1 MEKRDFAGL
10 ELGPPDIS
18 IRNVEARTYIVVVLF
33 LGGGGWVAGCYA
45 SVRHTRPPRQDY
57 ALVPY
62 GTCLCVND
70 MWAQQVAGPHVSH
83 PRAVAF
89 KAPKQRPPR
98 HKPGLPGAPTLENAN
113 GSSFICKRICM
124 YYHAP
129 VFLAIISHS
138 KRDTPSVHFCKSFQT
153 T

>member
-1 MEKRDFAGL
+1 
-10 ELGPPDIS
+10 
-18 IRNVEARTYIVVVLF
+18 
-33 LGGGGWVAGCYA
+33 
-45 SVRHTRPPRQDY
+45 
-57 ALVPY
+57 
-62 GTCLCVND
+62 

-98 HKPGLPGAPTLENAN
+98 HDPGLPSAPTFENAN
-113 GSSFICKRICM
+113 ESSFICKRICM
-124 YYHAP
+124 YYHAR

-153 T
+153 TYNELFCTLSEMSSRSYKSEQREYYKLINKELFEKNIDTVPTLTWIRVYVT

>member
-18 IRNVEARTYIVVVLF
+18 IRNVEARTYIVVVL
-33 LGGGGWVAGCYA
+33 LGEGGWLGA
-45 SVRHTRPPRQDY
+45 TRPSDTRDHPDRTM
-57 ALVPY
+57 LR
-62 GTCLCVND
+62 CL
-70 MWAQQVAGPHVSH
+70 
-83 PRAVAF
+83 

-98 HKPGLPGAPTLENAN
+98 HDPGLPGAPTFENAN
-113 GSSFICKRICM
+113 ESSFICKRICM
-124 YYHAP
+124 YYHAR

>member
-18 IRNVEARTYIVVVLF
+18 IRNVEARTYIVVVLV
-33 LGGGGWVAGCYA
+33 LGEGGGWLGA
-45 SVRHTRPPRQDY
+45 TRPSDTRDHPDRTM
-57 ALVPY
+57 LR
-62 GTCLCVND
+62 CL
-70 MWAQQVAGPHVSH
+70 
-83 PRAVAF
+83 

-98 HKPGLPGAPTLENAN
+98 HDPGLPGAPTFENAN
-113 GSSFICKRICM
+113 ESSFICKRICM
-124 YYHAP
+124 YYHAR